1 MSVTTEK
8 TKRKRNK
15 GGNLLLPGMTE
26 LPKPKVREIRTPEKT
41 KDNKD
46 IDKLA
51 NSKSDLTNNIDKL
64 QEYSEKTTKFDR
76 HIIKRKDSI
85 LLANRGLD
93 KINSIMLLPT
103 KNDTEFYINNRALIF
118 AGLQQL
124 LLEGLQLKLN
134 DPTEFKRANL
144 RDLALWFNSLYN
156 NERLERNKT
165 TANLGIAGIIR
176 TAHDKLFNSNELSSV
191 TPSDDN

>member
-1 MSVTTEK
+1 
-8 TKRKRNK
+8 
-15 GGNLLLPGMTE
+15 MTE

-51 NSKSDLTNNIDKL
+51 NSESDLTNNIDKL

-76 HIIKRKDSI
+76 HVIKRKGSI

-134 DPTEFKRANL
+134 DPAEFKRA
-144 RDLALWFNSLYN
+144 
-156 NERLERNKT
+156 T
-165 TANLGIAGIIR
+165 
-176 TAHDKLFNSNELSSV
+176 
-191 TPSDDN
+191 

>member
-51 NSKSDLTNNIDKL
+51 NSESNLTNNIDKL

-76 HIIKRKDSI
+76 HVIKRKDSI

-134 DPTEFKRANL
+134 DPAEFKRANL

-165 TANLGIAGIIR
+165 TANLGIAGVIR
-176 TAHDKLFNSNELSSV
+176 SAHAKLFGSNSE
-191 TPSDDN
+191 

>member
-51 NSKSDLTNNIDKL
+51 NSESDLTNNIDKL

-76 HIIKRKDSI
+76 HVITVSYTHLR
-85 LLANRGLD
+85 AHETVLD
-93 KINSIMLLPT
+93 LVC
-103 KNDTEFYINNRALIF
+103 R
-118 AGLQQL
+118 L
-124 LLEGLQLKLN
+124 LLEKKKRKNYNYHISHKTPHPYLFSQLN
-134 DPTEFKRANL
+134 TPPPYPRHTHP
-144 RDLALWFNSLYN
+144 
-156 NERLERNKT
+156 
-165 TANLGIAGIIR
+165 
-176 TAHDKLFNSNELSSV
+176 AHS
-191 TPSDDN
+191 P